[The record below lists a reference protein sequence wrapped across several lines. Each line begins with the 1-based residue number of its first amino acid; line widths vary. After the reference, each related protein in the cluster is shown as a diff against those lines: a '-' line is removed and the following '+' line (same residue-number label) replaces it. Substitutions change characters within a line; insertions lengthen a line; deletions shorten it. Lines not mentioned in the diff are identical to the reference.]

1 MRTVAMILAGGRGTR
16 LSVLSNKRAKPAV
29 PFAGKYRII
38 DFPLSNCA
46 NSNIYTVGILT
57 QYRPR
62 SLQDHIRTGTPWDMD
77 RLNGGA
83 YVLQP
88 YQGRMDSDWYGGTAD
103 AIYQNL
109 DFIRNSRADYVVI
122 LGGDHVYKMDY
133 SIMTQFHMERQ
144 ADVTVATL
152 RVRPDEAVNLG
163 IVQTDPNY
171 RVLSF
176 DEKPSQPKGTL
187 ASMGIYIFNYD
198 TLVKMLTEDAKDP
211 HSGHDFG
218 KDIFPKMVNNNYRVF
233 AFPFASYWVDVGMI
247 QSYWEAHMDLLSDTP
262 QLDLLDRE
270 WVVHTRSEE
279 RPPVNIRTGATVNH
293 SLITDGCTIE
303 GFVEYSVLSPGVRVA
318 RGAVV
323 RYSIIMTDT
332 VIEAGA
338 VVDHAIVDKRC
349 VLGRGSHVGWG
360 TDYTPN
366 DEAKINTGITV
377 VGKETLI
384 PPDFKIG
391 HNVVI
396 GSDLDHSMFA
406 DVEGNTIKSGSNFKV
421 EAFD

>member
-16 LSVLSNKRAKPAV
+16 LTVLSNKRAKPAV

-38 DFPLSNCA
+38 DFPLSNCT
-46 NSNIYTVGILT
+46 NSNIHTVGILT

-62 SLQDHIRTGTPWDMD
+62 SLQDHIRTGTPWDLD

-83 YVLQP
+83 FVLQP

-109 DFIRNSRADYVVI
+109 DFIRNSRADYVLI
-122 LGGDHVYKMDY
+122 LSGDHVYKMDY
-133 SIMTQFHMERQ
+133 SIMTQFHMEKQ

-152 RVRPDEAVNLG
+152 RVRPDEANRFG

-171 RVLSF
+171 RVINF
-176 DEKPSQPKGTL
+176 EEKPKQPKGTL

-198 TLVKMLTEDAKDP
+198 TLVKMLAEDAKDP
-211 HSGHDFG
+211 ASSRDFG
-218 KDIFPKMVNNNYRVF
+218 KDIFPKMITNNFRVF
-233 AFPFASYWVDVGMI
+233 AFPYASYWVDVGTV

-262 QLDLLDRE
+262 PLDLLDRE

-323 RYSIIMTDT
+323 RYSIIMTDA

-338 VVDHAIVDKRC
+338 VVDHAIVDKRG
-349 VLGRGSHVGWG
+349 VIGRGAHVGWG

-366 DEAKINTGITV
+366 EEAHISTGITV
-377 VGKETLI
+377 IGKETMI
-384 PPDFKIG
+384 PPDFKVG
-391 HNVVI
+391 RNVVI
-396 GSDLDHSMFA
+396 GSDLDHDAFTNC
-406 DVEGNTIKSGSNFKV
+406 EGGLIKSGSNFNV
-421 EAFD
+421 EATD